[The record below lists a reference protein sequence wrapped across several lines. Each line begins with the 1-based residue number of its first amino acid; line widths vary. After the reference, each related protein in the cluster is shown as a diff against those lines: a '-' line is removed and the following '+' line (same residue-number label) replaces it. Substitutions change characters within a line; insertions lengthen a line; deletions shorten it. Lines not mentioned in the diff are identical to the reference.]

1 MTAPIISVSFVMAQR
16 AFRSFTKRELSRV
29 PEWSTLCHM
38 VNYLQ
43 QLADR
48 RRFGMRPGLESICA
62 VLARLGNPE
71 RDVAAIHIAGTN
83 GKGAVAALCESV
95 LRAAGYPVARY
106 TSPHLVRVNERFLI
120 NGEPADD
127 AALASAA
134 QEVET
139 AVRAVESAQQ
149 IEATFFECLTAVAFV
164 LFRRAGV
171 KLAVL
176 ETGLGGRLDAT
187 NVVTP
192 LVSVVTR
199 IGLDHCDWLG
209 DTVEKI
215 AGEKAGIIKPGRPVV
230 CAAMPDEARAVI
242 AHAAAQRQSHFVDAA
257 EAVSVT
263 VTKSELSG
271 QTLKIATQ
279 DRALPPVR
287 LPLAGAFQAENVCTA
302 VATLEAMTD
311 CGLTIPDAAYV
322 RGLESVCW
330 PGRFQLASKDPS
342 VIVDGAHN
350 PEGARALRQAL
361 KSCKVKAPIGLVAG
375 FCGDKDAL
383 EHVRSLA
390 PVVKRAW
397 GVAVPNPRSLTAD
410 QTVGVMRMAGID
422 NATACANLK
431 EALDQSR
438 AWARTSDGVVV
449 VCGSLFLA
457 GAALVALD
465 AFPWPCD
472 RRDMN
477 ELLRPSG
484 L

>member
-1 MTAPIISVSFVMAQR
+1 M
-16 AFRSFTKRELSRV
+16 L
-29 PEWSTLCHM
+29 
-38 VNYLQ
+38 NYLQ

-48 RRFGMRPGLESICA
+48 RRFGMRPGLDTIRA
-62 VLARLGNPE
+62 LLARLNNPE
-71 RDVAAIHIAGTN
+71 ADVAAIHIAGTN

-106 TSPHLVRVNERFLI
+106 TSPHLVRVNERFLL
-120 NGEPADD
+120 NGQPVGDD
-127 AALASAA
+127 ELEAAAR
-134 QEVET
+134 EVEP
-139 AVRAVESAQQ
+139 AVRALEKELGAEV
-149 IEATFFECLTAVAFV
+149 TFFECLTAVAFA
-164 LFRRAGV
+164 LFRRAGL
-171 KLAVL
+171 KLVVL

-192 LVSVVTR
+192 LVSVITR

-215 AGEKAGIIKPGRPVV
+215 AGEKAGIVKADRPVV

-242 AHAAAQRQSHFVDAA
+242 AQTAAQRKALFVDAA
-257 EAVSVT
+257 EAVSVA
-263 VTKSELSG
+263 VTQSGLDG
-271 QTLKIATQ
+271 QTLKIATGA
-279 DRALPPVR
+279 RTLPPVR
-287 LPLAGAFQAENVCTA
+287 LPLAGAFQVENVCAA
-302 VATLEAMTD
+302 VAALEAVAE
-311 CGLTIPDAAYV
+311 CGLTLSDQAFV
-322 RGLESVCW
+322 TGLESVCW
-330 PGRFQLASKDPS
+330 PGRFQLASKNPP

-361 KSCKVKAPIGLVAG
+361 KSCKVKAPIGLIAG

-383 EHVRSLA
+383 AHLRLLA
-390 PVVKRAW
+390 PAVKRAW
-397 GVAVPNPRSLTAD
+397 GVAVPNPRSLSAD

-422 NATACANLK
+422 QADPCESLQ
-431 EALDQSR
+431 EALNLAR
-438 AWARTSDGVVV
+438 EWAKEVDGVVL

-472 RRDMN
+472 RADDN
-477 ELLRPSG
+477 EQLRASG

>member
-1 MTAPIISVSFVMAQR
+1 
-16 AFRSFTKRELSRV
+16 
-29 PEWSTLCHM
+29 M

-48 RRFGMRPGLESICA
+48 RRFGMRPGLDTIRA

-127 AALASAA
+127 AALESAA
-134 QEVET
+134 QEVEA
-139 AVRAVESAQQ
+139 AVRAVEGEQGV
-149 IEATFFECLTAVAFV
+149 EVTFFECLTAVAFV

-171 KLAVL
+171 KLVAL

-187 NVVTP
+187 NVITP
-192 LVSVVTR
+192 LVSVITR

-242 AHAAAQRQSHFVDAA
+242 AQTAAQRQCLFVDAA
-257 EAVSVT
+257 ESVSVA
-263 VTKSELSG
+263 VTKSDLSG
-271 QTLKIATQ
+271 QTLKITTQ

-287 LPLAGAFQAENVCTA
+287 LPLAGAFQVENVCTA
-302 VATLEAMTD
+302 VAALEAVTG

-322 RGLESVCW
+322 KGLESVCW
-330 PGRFQLASKDPS
+330 PGRFQLASKEPS

-361 KSCKVKAPIGLVAG
+361 KGCRVKAPIGLVAG

-383 EHVRSLA
+383 EYLRALA

-410 QTVGVMRMAGID
+410 QTTGVMRMAGID
-422 NATACANLK
+422 NATACASLH
-431 EALDQSR
+431 EALEQAR
-438 AWARTSDGVVV
+438 AWARTSDGVVL

-472 RRDMN
+472 RRDAN

>member
-1 MTAPIISVSFVMAQR
+1 M
-16 AFRSFTKRELSRV
+16 L
-29 PEWSTLCHM
+29 
-38 VNYLQ
+38 NYLQ
-43 QLADR
+43 HLADR
-48 RRFGMRPGLESICA
+48 RRFGMKPGLEAS
-62 VLARLGNPE
+62 LALLERLGNPE
-71 RDVAAIHIAGTN
+71 QDVAAVHIAGTN

-95 LRAAGYPVARY
+95 LRAAGFPVARY

-120 NGEPADD
+120 NGKPADD
-127 AALASAA
+127 AALESAA
-134 QEVET
+134 HEVET
-139 AVRAVESAQQ
+139 AVRAF
-149 IEATFFECLTAVAFV
+149 EAEQGAEVTFFECLTAMAFV
-164 LFRRAGV
+164 LFRGAGV

-192 LVSVVTR
+192 LVSVITR

-209 DTVEKI
+209 DTVEAI

-242 AHAAAQRQSHFVDAA
+242 AQTAAQRQSLFVDAA
-257 EAVSVT
+257 EAVSAT
-263 VTKSELSG
+263 VTKSGLEG
-271 QTLKIATQ
+271 QTLKITTQ

-287 LPLAGAFQAENVCTA
+287 LPLAGAFQVENVCTA
-302 VATLEAMTD
+302 VAALESVAA
-311 CGLTIPDAAYV
+311 CGLTISDAAFV
-322 RGLESVCW
+322 QGLESVCW
-330 PGRFQLASKDPS
+330 PGRFQLASKAPP

-350 PEGARALRQAL
+350 PDGARALRLAL
-361 KSCKVKAPIGLVAG
+361 KGCKVKAPVGLVAG

-383 EHVRSLA
+383 EHLRVLA

-422 NATACANLK
+422 EADACESLQD
-431 EALDQSR
+431 ALNRAR
-438 AWARTSDGVVV
+438 AWARAADGVVL

-465 AFPWPCD
+465 AFPWASD
-472 RRDMN
+472 RSDAN
-477 ELLRPSG
+477 ELLREFRS
-484 L
+484 